1 MQPNKET
8 EAQKDETTCPEI
20 QFKSVAKR
28 VCKARHSSFSQ
39 KDGYFTLVLLI
50 KHFKPFIHTHTNT
63 TVHLEILGKY
73 TTNNGMKEINQL
85 LESKNHF
92 YHSESLSSIKNDAVH
107 KKANPED
114 NKDPLHAQEIQ
125 WLIAEQVH
133 TLPSL
138 GGLLKSINKNANTY
152 RCVYKFLVLNPTFL
166 SDLEF

>member
-1 MQPNKET
+1 M
-8 EAQKDETTCPEI
+8 
-20 QFKSVAKR
+20 
-28 VCKARHSSFSQ
+28 
-39 KDGYFTLVLLI
+39 
-50 KHFKPFIHTHTNT
+50 
-63 TVHLEILGKY
+63 
-73 TTNNGMKEINQL
+73 
-85 LESKNHF
+85 
-92 YHSESLSSIKNDAVH
+92 H

-166 SDLEF
+166 SDLEL